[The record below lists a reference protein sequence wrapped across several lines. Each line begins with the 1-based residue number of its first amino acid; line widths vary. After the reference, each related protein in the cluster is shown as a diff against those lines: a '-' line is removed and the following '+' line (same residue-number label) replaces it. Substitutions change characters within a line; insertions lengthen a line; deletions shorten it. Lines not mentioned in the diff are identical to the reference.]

1 MSHKATHIVLI
12 GVGLL
17 SVIFMRKLHELKEIS
32 YLFMVAMIVFVLM
45 VLAELFSF
53 GLPEDFDY
61 ESITQVKKDRHL
73 ITAINII
80 AFAYNV

>member
-1 MSHKATHIVLI
+1 
-12 GVGLL
+12 
-17 SVIFMRKLHELKEIS
+17 
-32 YLFMVAMIVFVLM
+32 MVAMIVFVLM